1 VGDSDPSR
9 REFVRRSAGVFASGA
24 LAGARPGALAGV
36 ASVLMSCTRTE
47 ERAKHHLF
55 EATLDVSALTSDG
68 AALTSLTEGF
78 DGTPI
83 LVIRSS
89 ARRFVALSMQCTH
102 EGCPVK
108 PPVGGVIT
116 CPCHGSQY
124 DLEGRVLHG
133 PAQFALARYE
143 TTFDGRTG
151 RLTVTIDE

>member
-9 REFVRRSAGVFASGA
+9 REFVRRSAGLLGA
-24 LAGARPGALAGV
+24 TVLTAARPGALA
-36 ASVLMSCTRTE
+36 AAATALASCTHAADRG
-47 ERAKHHLF
+47 RHPLF
-55 EATLDVSALTSDG
+55 EATIDVSTLASDG
-68 AALTSLTEGF
+68 DSLVSPAEGF

-89 ARRFVALSMQCTH
+89 TRRFVALSMQCTH

-108 PPVGGVIT
+108 PPLGGVIT

-124 DLEGRVLHG
+124 DLEGKVRHG

-143 TTFDGRTG
+143 TTFDARSK
-151 RLTVTIDE
+151 RLTVAMEA